1 MGVCLSCLRTD
12 IDDQGYDERT
22 SLLNDSRFGDE
33 DFQNE
38 LLRQQQRQNE
48 LSTIVNNLNENLIDV
63 YTFLSPSGSQNQSS
77 APQITENYSTE
88 DDFEQPSPAQP
99 SAGLEIREKQYPK
112 IWTLEEKKQLLRRVA
127 EENVKCELK
136 APEEPLYVDL

>member
-1 MGVCLSCLRTD
+1 MGVCFSCVKSDL
-12 IDDQGYDERT
+12 DDQGYDERT

-38 LLRQQQRQNE
+38 LLRQQKRQNE

-63 YTFLSPSGSQNQSS
+63 YTFLSPSSSQNRGS
-77 APQITENYSTE
+77 APQMTENFSAE

-99 SAGLEIREKQYPK
+99 SAGLEIREKQFPK
-112 IWTLEEKKQLLRRVA
+112 IWTLEEKKQLLQQVA
-127 EENVKCELK
+127 EENVKYDIK